1 MPFQLRTAHEFADL
15 AFRDLEIAE
24 PGLVVVSEWRPG
36 NNAPRPL
43 LSEVGI
49 NGQSRESRNSQRLAN
64 GRGNAH
70 GRTQG
75 KHGQSAAMRRLPH
88 SNHVTVSVTCVSQ
101 NGYTEYAYWPILS
114 YCDVFNIWRPVPCS
128 GQQTRRQKPNLGKRP

>member
-1 MPFQLRTAHEFADL
+1 LRRRAGSYLAASHEALEYNPEGTAAWTRTYQQSGVPFQLRTAHEFADL

-24 PGLVVVSEWRPG
+24 PGLVMVSEWRPD

-88 SNHVTVSVTCVSQ
+88 SNHVTVSVTVRI
-101 NGYTEYAYWPILS
+101 T
-114 YCDVFNIWRPVPCS
+114 
-128 GQQTRRQKPNLGKRP
+128 K